1 MHTDLVFA
9 LLAAAFLVAAALRAL
24 RLRRADGAVRTWAWL
39 ALVFGA
45 VATWLAMTFG
55 H

>member
-1 MHTDLVFA
+1 MTTHLVFA
-9 LLAAAFLVAAALRAL
+9 LLAGAFLAAAAARAL

-45 VATWLAMTFG
+45 VAAWLAMTFG

>member
-9 LLAAAFLVAAALRAL
+9 LLAVAFLVAAAVRAL